1 MTHEQEFEPSQL
13 RFRPDEI
20 EITDAAPFANDK
32 LERQPFV
39 EAVTDLLKAI
49 REPFV
54 VALNAPWGSGKTTT
68 LGLLKP
74 ELARADITTVSFNAW
89 EVDDATDPLVPLV
102 AALHDRLLEIKGFP
116 RGLDLSKI
124 DRFKK
129 LGNSILKHGAI
140 AAVKV
145 ATAGIVDIGA
155 TAEGIAK
162 AAGDAALKASED
174 LTVDLIDNFKRERQ
188 AADQF
193 RHLLGE
199 LISYVRVS
207 TPDGEEYPPLVLVID
222 ELDRCRPTF
231 AIAMLERIKHF
242 FSVPGLVFVLALD
255 LEQLK
260 ASTRKVYGG
269 ELDATEYLRRFVD
282 LELRLPRA
290 DLGNM
295 VNAMLTSCGAD
306 SFFEARSHSVI
317 LREDRGWIVQ
327 ILKNLAHHFDLSP
340 RVVQRM
346 VSRLMLVVRQTTPE
360 TYLDPIIVVFLIFLR
375 MHDEQMLRGLV
386 TGQVQADQAMAA
398 LRAISPGG
406 EAFYNSHPGKM
417 IEANL
422 LYAHTSAHHE
432 YVALLMERAN
442 TATAPKSAED
452 VRLLEVCRLYESLRR
467 TYFSR
472 SWIDL
477 REIDRRINLVAT
489 DLKVD
494 R

>member
-1 MTHEQEFEPSQL
+1 MTDEQEFEPIQL

-20 EITDAAPFANDK
+20 VITDAAPFANDK

-39 EAVTDLLKAI
+39 EAITDLLKAI

-74 ELARADITTVSFNAW
+74 ELARANITTVSFNAW

-102 AALHDRLLEIKGFP
+102 AALHDRLLEIKGYP
-116 RGLDLSKI
+116 REFDPSKI

-155 TAEGIAK
+155 TADGIAK
-162 AAGDAALKASED
+162 AAGEAALKASED
-174 LTVDLIDNFKRERQ
+174 LTVDLIENFKQERK
-188 AADQF
+188 AANQF
-193 RHLLGE
+193 RHLLEE

-207 TPDGEEYPPLVLVID
+207 TPDGQEWPPLVLIID

-269 ELDATEYLRRFVD
+269 DLDATEYLRRFVD

-306 SFFEARSHSVI
+306 SFFEARTHAAI

-327 ILKNLAHHFDLSP
+327 ILKNLARHFDLSP
-340 RVVQRM
+340 RVIQRM
-346 VSRLMLVVRQTTPE
+346 VSRLMLVVRQTPPNGH
-360 TYLDPIIVVFLIFLR
+360 LDPLIVVFLIFLR

-386 TGQVQADQAMAA
+386 TGNLQADQAMAA
-398 LRAISPGG
+398 LRTRSPGG
-406 EAFYNSHPGKM
+406 EAFFNSHSGM
-417 IEANL
+417 VIEAAL
-422 LYAHTSAHHE
+422 LYAHSSAQLE
-432 YVALLMERAN
+432 YVESVVKRAN
-442 TATAPKSAED
+442 AATAGISAED
-452 VRLLEVCRLYESLRR
+452 DRRIEVCQRYKSLRNV
-467 TYFSR
+467 YFSR
-472 SWIDL
+472 SWLDL
-477 REIDRRINLVAT
+477 RDIDRRINLVAT
-489 DLKVD
+489 DLKED
-494 R
+494 K